1 MLYKCFFF
9 LMGFAVLEIAAVPVD
24 MFPPEGQVRTH
35 TERLYGTAGAS
46 SGDSVVQLQNGMSL
60 FDLVE
65 AVSEINGE
73 VYVVDSSVKP
83 SEIKIVTPEGGLTRD
98 DLTELFVTILR
109 VNGLAVI
116 ETEGVNKIVN
126 SGDAIHSATPVKS
139 GPVD

>member
-35 TERLYGTAGAS
+35 TEWLYGTAGAS

-126 SGDAIHSATPVKS
+126 SGDAIHNATPVKS